1 MFYLFADSEHESDA
15 EPQAEPDL
23 DPLQL
28 AENRARQFIESKK
41 NQNSRSGEN
50 SALKR
55 FKTWLNDAYG
65 QANMDILKLT
75 PKALSVYLF

>member
-1 MFYLFADSEHESDA
+1 MFYLFADSEHESDE

-41 NQNSRSGEN
+41 NQNNHKPDCWGSDTPWAKGPTNFYKSARSDYV
-50 SALKR
+50 
-55 FKTWLNDAYG
+55 LN
-65 QANMDILKLT
+65 QFC
-75 PKALSVYLF
+75 PLSK